1 MPTIFTKKCR
11 VFTAPLPFADSRSGL
26 SLMSRRLCSLGQ
38 GPQSA
43 PGTRSLGPEEQ
54 GLTRTSGATS
64 GARGLNT
71 PVPSR
76 SPRPD
81 STDQRR
87 HKDPSL
93 RAPRSPSHHSQEF
106 KRLCLGQ
113 TRFCPLSLS
122 TTLSLQRRRVS
133 AVRVRVT
140 MSLSDTESPTVN
152 LFLILK
158 HIQMSA

>member
-54 GLTRTSGATS
+54 GLTRTSGDTS

-93 RAPRSPSHHSQEF
+93 RAPRSPGHHSQEF

-158 HIQMSA
+158 HNQMSA